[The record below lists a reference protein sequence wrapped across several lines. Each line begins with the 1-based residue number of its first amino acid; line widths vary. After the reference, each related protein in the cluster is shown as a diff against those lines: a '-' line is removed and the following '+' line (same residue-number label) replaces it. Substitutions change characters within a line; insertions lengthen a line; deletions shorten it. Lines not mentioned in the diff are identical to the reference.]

1 MIDVRNREIVKPS
14 NPGKLVYSIKN
25 RLSISFSEANNSGHE
40 VEGGSKVLNL

>member
-1 MIDVRNREIVKPS
+1 MFVIE
-14 NPGKLVYSIKN
+14 KLLNLQIQGSWYKYSIKN